1 MHSASWQAVCG
12 FFTDIYESLDRD
24 DITLR
29 TIFEMICQHRNAR
42 LALWTENGKKRQ
54 MDYAELPTLCAGVAR
69 QLDNLLEKK
78 TGIIALHM
86 ANSAM
91 WPVLFWGIL
100 MSGHTPLLL
109 NAALPLKTFEP
120 ILAKA
125 DAAAVI
131 SCDEHPL
138 ALHPQRLLGAR
149 TQVDMALFESRWT
162 DQIIFMT
169 SGTSGVPK
177 LVVYNGRSIA
187 EQIQSC
193 RYFYRETSA
202 IAYPRSLGAMRQL
215 ALLPFSHIFGFI
227 ICVVWYPFMGAQIV
241 YPVSLKPDDMLFAC
255 QKQRV
260 THLCAVP
267 SYFEILAR
275 IMLKAAKALFGKQ
288 ADGFIVWL
296 KEGRLQKPELYQR
309 YQAFAKKLCTRVL
322 GHDIRYLI
330 SGGGMLSPDTAA
342 FFNRLGLYFCNGY
355 GMTELGILAVEK
367 SDKPDKRMQA
377 SIGTPSYGVRF
388 TLDEQGEIL
397 VDCDYAAVGYLE
409 EEGLVP
415 LEKPFSTKDLGR
427 MLPDGRYMLLGR
439 HDDIIIDSDG
449 NRIHPHEIEERL
461 RRLPGVSGLCVIQG
475 EKKLVLL
482 LEGSPEGD
490 VDALSEAIN
499 QVNRRVQASHY
510 LHEAWIVP
518 TLHRTT
524 KGEVNRRAMAA
535 CYQSGLKDG
544 RQVPVS
550 VPSAEVDLASP
561 LVISIRRKVAEL
573 MSLSQ
578 EQVFPGANF
587 FSELG
592 MDSLSYMCLV
602 QWLEEQYHVPF
613 VLPDQQ
619 RFETIYQ
626 CVDFVQN
633 KGGQ

>member
-1 MHSASWQAVCG
+1 MHSLSWQAVCG
-12 FFTDIYESLDRD
+12 FFTDIYESLDRED
-24 DITLR
+24 VTLR
-29 TIFEMICQHRNAR
+29 GIFEMICQHRNAH

-54 MDYAELPTLCAGVAR
+54 MNYAELPSLCAGVTR
-69 QLDNLLEKK
+69 QLDNLLEQK
-78 TGIIALHM
+78 TGVIALHM

-120 ILAKA
+120 ILLKA

-131 SCDEHPL
+131 SCDEHPRGI
-138 ALHPQRLLGAR
+138 HPQRLLGAR
-149 TQVDMALFESRWT
+149 SQADMALFESRWA
-162 DQIIFMT
+162 DQVIFMT

-187 EQIQSC
+187 RQIQSC
-193 RYFYRETSA
+193 RYFYRDTLEL
-202 IAYPRSLGAMRQL
+202 AYPRSMGVMRQL

-227 ICVVWYPFMGAQIV
+227 ICVAWYPFMGAQII
-241 YPVSLKPDDMLFAC
+241 YPASLKPNDMLFAC
-255 QKQRV
+255 QKMRV

-267 SYFEILAR
+267 SYFEVLSR
-275 IMLKAAKALFGKQ
+275 SMLKGAKALFGKQ
-288 ADGFIVWL
+288 ADGFIAWL

-309 YQAFAKKLCTRVL
+309 YQAYAKKLCYRVL
-322 GHDIRYLI
+322 GRDIRYMI

-367 SDKPDKRMQA
+367 SAKPDKRMQA
-377 SIGTPSYGVRF
+377 AIGAPSCGVKF
-388 TLDEQGEIL
+388 TLDEQGELL
-397 VDCDYAAVGYLE
+397 VDCDYAAAGYLE
-409 EEGLVP
+409 EDGLVP
-415 LEKPFSTKDLGR
+415 LEKPFSTKDLAR
-427 MLPDGRYMLLGR
+427 MLPDGRYMLKGR

-449 NRIHPHEIEERL
+449 NRIHPNEIEERL
-461 RRLPGVSGLCVIQG
+461 RRLPGVTGLCVIQG
-475 EKKLVLL
+475 ERKLVLL

-490 VDALSEAIN
+490 AAPLSDAIN
-499 QVNRRVQASHY
+499 RVNRRAQASHY
-510 LHEAWIVP
+510 LHEAWLLP
-518 TLHRTT
+518 RLPRTS
-524 KGEVNRRAMAA
+524 KGEVDRRAMTKA
-535 CYQSGLKDG
+535 YQAGLENA
-544 RQVPVS
+544 VPVPLS
-550 VPSAEVDLASP
+550 APSEGADLTSP
-561 LVISIRRKVAEL
+561 LVISIRSKVAEL
-573 MSLSQ
+573 LNLSQ

-592 MDSLSYMCLV
+592 MDSLTYMCLV

-619 RFETIYQ
+619 RFETIYE

>member
-29 TIFEMICQHRNAR
+29 SIFEILCQHRSAR

-54 MDYAELPTLCAGVAR
+54 MGYAELPTLCAGVAR
-69 QLDNLLEKK
+69 QLDNLLERK
-78 TGIIALHM
+78 TGVIALHM

-120 ILAKA
+120 ILDKA
-125 DAAAVI
+125 DAVAVI
-131 SCDEHPL
+131 SCDEHPHSI
-138 ALHPQRLLGAR
+138 HPQRLLGAR
-149 TQVDMALFESRWT
+149 TQVDMALYESRWT
-162 DQIIFMT
+162 DQVIFMT
-169 SGTSGVPK
+169 SGTSGAPK
-177 LVVYNGRSIA
+177 LVVYTGRSIA
-187 EQIQSC
+187 GQIRSC
-193 RYFYRETSA
+193 RYFYRETLA
-202 IAYPRSLGAMRQL
+202 LAYPRSMGPMRQL
-215 ALLPFSHIFGFI
+215 ALLPFSHIFGFM
-227 ICVVWYPFMGAQIV
+227 ICVAWYPFMGAQII
-241 YPVSLKPDDMLFAC
+241 YPASLKPDDMLYAC

-275 IMLKAAKALFGKQ
+275 IMLKAAKPLFGKH
-288 ADGFIVWL
+288 AAGFIAWL

-309 YQAFAKKLCTRVL
+309 YQGFAKKLCGRVL

-342 FFNRLGLYFCNGY
+342 MFNRLGLYFCNGY
-355 GMTELGILAVEK
+355 GMTELGVLAVEK

-377 SIGTPSYGVRF
+377 AIGTPSYGVRF
-388 TLDEQGEIL
+388 TLDAQGEIL
-397 VDCDYAAVGYLE
+397 ADCDYAAAGYLE
-409 EEGLVP
+409 EGGLVP
-415 LEKPFSTKDLGR
+415 LEKPFPTKDLGR

-449 NRIHPHEIEERL
+449 NRIHPNEIEERL

-482 LEGSPEGD
+482 LEGSAEGD
-490 VDALSEAIN
+490 IEALSEALNKI
-499 QVNRRVQASHY
+499 NRRSPASHY
-510 LHEAWIVP
+510 LHEAWLVP
-518 TLHRTT
+518 TLHRTA
-524 KGEVNRRAMAA
+524 KGEVNRVTMAECYRRGLEDA
-535 CYQSGLKDG
+535 CP
-544 RQVPVS
+544 VPVT
-550 VPSAEVDLASP
+550 VPSGTVDLASP
-561 LVISIRRKVAEL
+561 MVISIRRKVAEL
-573 MSLSQ
+573 MNLSQ

-587 FSELG
+587 FSEMG
-592 MDSLSYMCLV
+592 MDSLSYMCLM

-619 RFETIYQ
+619 RFETVYQ
-626 CVDFVQN
+626 CVDFIQY
-633 KGGQ
+633 KGG

>member
-12 FFTDIYESLDRD
+12 FLTDIYESLDRD

-54 MDYAELPTLCAGVAR
+54 MDYAELPTLCAGAAR

-78 TGIIALHM
+78 TGVIALHM

-109 NAALPLKTFEP
+109 NAALPLKTFES
-120 ILAKA
+120 ILIKA
-125 DAAAVI
+125 GAVAVI
-131 SCDEHPL
+131 SCDEHPQ
-138 ALHPQRLLGAR
+138 AIHPQRLLGAR

-187 EQIQSC
+187 GQIRSC
-193 RYFYRETSA
+193 RYFYRETLA
-202 IAYPRSLGAMRQL
+202 IAYPRSQGVMRQL

-227 ICVVWYPFMGAQIV
+227 ICVAWYPFMGAQIV
-241 YPVSLKPDDMLFAC
+241 YPASLNPDDMLFAC

-267 SYFEILAR
+267 SYYEILAR
-275 IMLKAAKALFGKQ
+275 IMLKGAKALLGKQ
-288 ADGFIVWL
+288 ADGFIAWL

-309 YQAFAKKLCTRVL
+309 YQGFAKKLCSRTL

-409 EEGLVP
+409 EDGLIP

-427 MLPDGRYMLLGR
+427 MLLDGRYMLLGR

-482 LEGSPEGD
+482 LEGRPEGD
-490 VDALSEAIN
+490 VEAISEAIN
-499 QVNRRVQASHY
+499 RVNRRAPASHY
-510 LHEAWIVP
+510 LHEAWILP
-518 TLHRTT
+518 SLCRTA
-524 KGEVNRRAMAA
+524 KGEINRRAMAKA
-535 CYQSGLKDG
+535 YLDGLENAA
-544 RQVPVS
+544 PVS
-550 VPSAEVDLASP
+550 VSEPSEGVELTSP

-573 MSLSQ
+573 MNVSQ
-578 EQVFPGANF
+578 EQVFPGANL

-602 QWLEEQYHVPF
+602 QWLEEEYHVPF

-626 CVDFVQN
+626 CVEFVQN